1 MISMPDF
8 ELYYERMMTKG
19 SRVNM
24 FYCWRDYKSEHP
36 NGYQSSQFYEYFN
49 RFIEKNYG
57 GDKVAMALER
67 IPGERRFKL
76 KVYFLYFY
84 YLVKFNNS

>member
-1 MISMPDF
+1 MPDF

-24 FYCWRDYKSEHP
+24 FYCWLDYKSEHP

-57 GDKVAMALER
+57 GDKVAILEPFLD
-67 IPGERRFKL
+67 ILGCNL
-76 KVYFLYFY
+76 TTFLYVHYQLPSKSF
-84 YLVKFNNS
+84 